1 MSVDLFEIANIIRD
15 HMKEQPYEIVCSEC
29 DATLEFS
36 CDVDLDLE
44 LKMSVSPC
52 SCTAPTGESK

>member
-1 MSVDLFEIANIIRD
+1 MSVDLVEIANIIMA

-52 SCTAPTGESK
+52 SCTTSTGESE